1 MNDLALPIN
10 VPAAPEA
17 LVQHAEF
24 LAALSHELRTPLAA
38 IKGFTQMLVAH
49 WDSLPETKRR
59 QQAESVLRST
69 LRLERLVQDLSLAVR
84 LADGIPLLT
93 GAVDLQTA
101 VADALEEA
109 HILYPARTFHRD
121 SMAAPVTAFADRDRA
136 VQVVANLLDNAARY
150 APAGTPISIG
160 CWADATSAHL
170 EVSDM
175 GVGFTSEEQALLFRR
190 LSRLGTS
197 RHGTCTGGS
206 GLGLFICKQ
215 LVEAMGGHIGV
226 RVGEHGIGNTFWFTL
241 PIPPAVID

>member
-1 MNDLALPIN
+1 MNELAPRTNIA
-10 VPAAPEA
+10 AAPEA
-17 LVQHAEF
+17 LAQHAEF

-84 LADGIPLLT
+84 PVDGIPLLP
-93 GAVDLQTA
+93 GAMDLQTA
-101 VADALEEA
+101 VTDALEEA
-109 HILYPARTFHRD
+109 HILYPARTFHREA
-121 SMAAPVTAFADRDRA
+121 MAAPVTAFADRDRA

-160 CWADATSAHL
+160 CWAGATSAHL

-175 GVGFTSEEQALLFRR
+175 GAAFTSEEQSLLFRR
-190 LSRLGTS
+190 LSRLGPG
-197 RHGTCTGGS
+197 RHGACTGGS
-206 GLGLFICKQ
+206 GLGLYICKQ
-215 LVEAMGGHIGV
+215 LVEVMGGRIGV
-226 RVGEHGIGNTFWFTL
+226 RAGERGTGNTFWFTL
-241 PIPPAVID
+241 PLPPAAVD